1 MNEWMNGGN
10 ELKGQNP
17 RGIIF
22 FYLHEISLTRTHTFF
37 IFKKTKFFIFE
48 KGNVKKE
55 RRHVHFFLSTCVCAQ
70 YTLHTRKN
78 NNNKAIIIN
87 NKIA

>member
-1 MNEWMNGGN
+1 MVNEMNGGGGDH

-17 RGIIF
+17 RGIF
-22 FYLHEISLTRTHTFF
+22 FYLHEISHTHSLFLKKQSFF
-37 IFKKTKFFIFE
+37 FLFLKKR
-48 KGNVKKE
+48 NVKKE

-78 NNNKAIIIN
+78 NNN
-87 NKIA
+87 NK